1 MPSTDRSLSANSTAL
16 LNGGGPTLVYGTLF
30 AWAGSLVTAASL
42 AEMASAYPTSG
53 GQYHFTYVLA
63 PSNTRIFLSWFTGW
77 ISTIGWIADIA
88 TGSFFGATI
97 IQGIVV
103 LNYPD
108 YTPERWQGTLL
119 MYACLVL
126 IVAVNTIGARLLP
139 QIEHFVL
146 VLHTLGFLAVLIPLV
161 VLAPKS
167 SSAFVWSAFDASDA
181 GWGTNGLAWLVGLIS
196 ANLPF
201 VSLLV
206 HPPESIF
213 IPSAC

>member
-1 MPSTDRSLSANSTAL
+1 M
-16 LNGGGPTLVYGTLF
+16 
-30 AWAGSLVTAASL
+30 
-42 AEMASAYPTSG
+42 
-53 GQYHFTYVLA
+53 
-63 PSNTRIFLSWFTGW
+63 
-77 ISTIGWIADIA
+77 
-88 TGSFFGATI
+88 
-97 IQGIVV
+97 

-139 QIEHFVL
+139 RIEHFVL

-167 SSAFVWSAFDASDA
+167 SSAFVWSAFDATDA
-181 GWGTNGLAWLVGLIS
+181 GWNSNGLAWFVGLIS

-206 HPPESIF
+206 H
-213 IPSAC
+213 IPKFHFHTNCLLISGTR